1 MPSISTLP
9 CVFISYAREDRG
21 VAERLA
27 NDLKRARI
35 EVWIDLTE
43 LEFGTS
49 DWETEIRDA
58 LEQSRAVLLVA
69 TPASR
74 RSPHVRSELML
85 AEARHL
91 PIYVVWMAGD
101 NWIDSIPLKLAHTQY
116 IDLRDPANL
125 AGFSQLTT
133 TFFAHG
139 YGLPSHFIYESFYAR
154 RPTSESS
161 YQIVGKRKLASFAE
175 IRMSDLFRL
184 MADRD
189 CADTLFVDPS
199 AYSSLA
205 HLLDDIF
212 VEYLSDRFPPFS
224 YGKLWHLQ
232 RERWG
237 GAAPLAL
244 DWWYTDGSRYQHDA
258 VHLLESPGKYG
269 VSSNSA
275 WQVVDGTPAY
285 TVTVAAYDDWL
296 VDTII
301 RRPKSASQL
310 MMNVMAV
317 VDIDDFVLN
326 NYAVVAVLTDFF
338 FVPPEQ
344 FINRLLVQT
353 RDCTSEIKA
362 RWG

>member
-1 MPSISTLP
+1 MSRISRLP
-9 CVFISYAREDRG
+9 CVFISYAREDRD
-21 VAERLA
+21 VVERLA

-35 EVWIDLTE
+35 EVWIDFTG
-43 LEFGTS
+43 LEFGTV

-58 LEQSRAVLLVA
+58 LEQSRTVLLVA

-101 NWIDSIPLKLAHTQY
+101 DWIDSIPLKLAHTQY
-116 IDLRDPANL
+116 LDLRDPANS
-125 AGFSQLTT
+125 ATFSQLTT
-133 TFFAHG
+133 TLFAHG
-139 YGLPSHFIYESFYAR
+139 HGLPSHFVYESFYEKR
-154 RPTSESS
+154 STSESS
-161 YQIVGKRKLASFAE
+161 YQIVGKRQPAGFAE
-175 IRMSDLFRL
+175 IRMSGLFGL
-184 MADRD
+184 MTDRD

-199 AYSSLA
+199 AYSSLG
-205 HLLDDIF
+205 HLLDDVF
-212 VEYLSDRFPPFS
+212 VEYLSNRFPPFS

-244 DWWYTDGSRYQHDA
+244 DWWYTDDSRYQHDA
-258 VHLLESPGKYG
+258 GSLLESPSKYG
-269 VSSNSA
+269 VSSNST
-275 WQVVDGTPAY
+275 WEIVDGKPAY

-301 RRPKSASQL
+301 RRPKSALQL
-310 MMNVMAV
+310 MTNVMTAV
-317 VDIDDFVLN
+317 KIDDFVRDN
-326 NYAVVAVLTDFF
+326 FAVVAVLTNFF
-338 FVPPEQ
+338 FGPPER
-344 FINRLLVQT
+344 FINQLLVQT